1 MKNTM
6 FKVHS
11 VYSKEDIVQMEK
23 MATRKLRHRSMFA
36 AGIILLLY
44 VGLLLWTSVQET
56 GQIVL
61 AFLIPAS
68 VLEMIVVVTVICTF
82 VMMLS
87 MPYHKANRT
96 IKEAPGGVIKGNY
109 YFYEKTFQYGW
120 GNHFATIA
128 YMDVQEFWNLPTA
141 FYIKAEDLSYWI
153 KKTDFEVGTPEEF
166 AQYIK
171 GKIHCKKVVEK

>member
-23 MATRKLRHRSMFA
+23 MATRKLRHRSMLA
-36 AGIILLLY
+36 AGIVLLLY

-68 VLEMIVVVTVICTF
+68 VLELIVVVTVICTF

-87 MPYHKANRT
+87 MPYHKANKT
-96 IKEAPGGVIKGNY
+96 IKEASGGVIKANY

-120 GNHFATIA
+120 GNRFATIA
-128 YMDVQEFWNLPTA
+128 YMEVQEFWNLPTA
-141 FYIKAEDLSYWI
+141 FYIKAEDLSYWV
-153 KKTDFEVGTPEEF
+153 KKTDFEVGTPEAF
-166 AQYIK
+166 AQYMK
-171 GKIHCKKVVEK
+171 EKINCKVVEK

>member
-23 MATRKLRHRSMFA
+23 MATRKLRHRSMLA
-36 AGIILLLY
+36 AGIVLLLY
-44 VGLLLWTSVQET
+44 VGLLLWASVQET

-68 VLEMIVVVTVICTF
+68 VLEL
-82 VMMLS
+82 MLS
-87 MPYHKANRT
+87 MPYHKANKT
-96 IKEAPGGVIKGNY
+96 IKEAPGGVIKANY

-120 GNHFATIA
+120 GNRFATIA

-141 FYIKAEDLSYWI
+141 FYIKAEDLSYWV
-153 KKTDFEVGTPEEF
+153 KKTDFEVGTPEAF
-166 AQYIK
+166 AQYMK
-171 GKIHCKKVVEK
+171 EKINCKVVEK